1 MSTRWSFPVCQG
13 INVRPSGHFPSDW
26 IRPCGSL
33 VTRIPAKAKLW
44 AVWSFK
50 SWSLLVDLGQII
62 ISVRVLVVAV
72 SESMASGRASVGLEA
87 VRETINAEIAT
98 LISQNESSPHYF
110 VDILRQLRMLSTD
123 FLRQRGLSAL
133 QDVVA
138 SSVFK
143 VCCCADMFISHLN
156 IRSP

>member
-1 MSTRWSFPVCQG
+1 M
-13 INVRPSGHFPSDW
+13 
-26 IRPCGSL
+26 
-33 VTRIPAKAKLW
+33 
-44 AVWSFK
+44 
-50 SWSLLVDLGQII
+50 
-62 ISVRVLVVAV
+62 VVAV

-143 VCCCADMFISHLN
+143 VCCCADMFISCHLN